1 MRDIFS
7 IWLADIKLFLLNQ
20 LSQDNRNLG
29 KIIVI
34 GYFKQKRIKFLP
46 LFQTAVPL
54 PSDFKHLYTPISQK
68 LLIFRIWFLYEFKL
82 VLNHLSNDI

>member
-29 KIIVI
+29 EIIVI
-34 GYFKQKRIKFLP
+34 GYFKQKRIKFP
-46 LFQTAVPL
+46 SIFQTTIPL
-54 PSDFKHLYTPISQK
+54 PPDFKNLYTPISQK

>member
-82 VLNHLSNDI
+82 VLNYLSNDI